1 MDKALVFSELAPNV
15 KCAIFPDGM
24 CLMYPDG
31 EPDSSGNVVM
41 KCSAEQP
48 ERVLA
53 GWGQGPWDWK
63 ASVAAEMRPL
73 CALRFIKFTIHGTCN
88 IHHSSTTSF
97 IEHALP
103 ATCDVHEAC
112 IYTPH
117 ASCIEHARPE
127 VSS

>member
-63 ASVAAEMRPL
+63 ASVGIWKHSMAQTLLLGPIGQGTKPL
-73 CALRFIKFTIHGTCN
+73 L
-88 IHHSSTTSF
+88 
-97 IEHALP
+97 
-103 ATCDVHEAC
+103 
-112 IYTPH
+112 
-117 ASCIEHARPE
+117 
-127 VSS
+127 